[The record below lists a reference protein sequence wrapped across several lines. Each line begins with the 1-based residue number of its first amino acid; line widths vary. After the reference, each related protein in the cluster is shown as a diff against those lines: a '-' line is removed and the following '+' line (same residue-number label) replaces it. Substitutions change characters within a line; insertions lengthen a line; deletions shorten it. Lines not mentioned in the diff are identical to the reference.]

1 MNKNLSD
8 GLKKKY
14 FSILIERDGGFNC
27 FYCDIIL
34 DYNSFIYDHLNNDRS
49 DNRIENIVLACQS
62 CNNKKPSDKIM
73 QDRAIQKLKQNEESN
88 FMREKMCENLGE
100 ASAEIEINTKN
111 FDIVEE
117 YLTSEVN
124 LWGTIDYSSAL
135 NSCVYVCR
143 QKTGHGSQ
151 QSVRN
156 YISSLTSVV
165 APFVVVRDENKKKV
179 IVMRELLACGGTV
192 LSVKNQ
198 YT

>member
-14 FSILIERDGGFNC
+14 FPILIERDGGFSC

-34 DYNSFIYDHLNNDRS
+34 NYSSFIYEHLNNDRS
-49 DNRIENIVLACQS
+49 DNRIENIVLGCQS
-62 CNNKKPSDKIM
+62 CNNKKPSDKTM
-73 QDRAIQKLKQNEESN
+73 QEKAIQKLKQNEESN
-88 FMREKMCENLGE
+88 FMRERKYEDLGE
-100 ASAEIEINTKN
+100 VSAEIEMNTKN

-117 YLTSEVN
+117 YIIHEVD
-124 LWGTIDYSSAL
+124 LRGVLDYTTAL
-135 NSCVYVCR
+135 NSCTYICK

-156 YISSLTSVV
+156 YISSLTSEE

-179 IVMRELLACGGTV
+179 IVRRQLVCGGTV
-192 LSVKNQ
+192 LSIKNHN
-198 YT
+198 T